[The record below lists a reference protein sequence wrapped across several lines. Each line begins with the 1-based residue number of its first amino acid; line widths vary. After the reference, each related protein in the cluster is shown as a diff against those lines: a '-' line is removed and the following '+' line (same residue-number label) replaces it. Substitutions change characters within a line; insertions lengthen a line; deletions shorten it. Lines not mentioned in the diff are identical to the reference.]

1 MPKVNLNFGLS
12 NQLKQLW
19 LITISDLKYIIK
31 GWPFIII
38 ALLAIAWAALT
49 IILSNTILETPT
61 LPVTWQILLFGSVL
75 VGLFINLLTF
85 LYTGMILQRDHTT
98 GMASLIHSTPT
109 KTWVIFGA
117 KLGAISLMQI
127 ILLSTIIIMGIII
140 QSVQGYYNFEI
151 GLYIKELYGIQFIG
165 LFIWSLLALSIHTVF
180 KNYFIGFFILLL
192 VSIGQNFLGS
202 VGIEQMMFKFNQASP
217 TPYSDMNGY
226 GHFLPEYFIY
236 RIYWLALGV
245 ALFISA
251 YWIFPRGSYPI
262 LERTYYS
269 S

>member
-1 MPKVNLNFGLS
+1 MALEKKKITQKESNDPEIKKLTLPKVNLNFGLS

-165 LFIWSLLALSIHTVF
+165 LFIWSLLLF
-180 KNYFIGFFILLL
+180 RFILFLKIILL
-192 VSIGQNFLGS
+192 VFYSS
-202 VGIEQMMFKFNQASP
+202 VGFNRAEFFRFCW
-217 TPYSDMNGY
+217 
-226 GHFLPEYFIY
+226 H
-236 RIYWLALGV
+236 
-245 ALFISA
+245 
-251 YWIFPRGSYPI
+251 
-262 LERTYYS
+262 RTNDV
-269 S
+269 